1 MKKTQYVSILMVTM
15 LRVSQ
20 SFWWS
25 HRQLGNTLMRPEKM
39 EIIQIPEE
47 WGIYELVDEN
57 TDCKEENDD
66 MAETNTIL

>member
-1 MKKTQYVSILMVTM
+1 
-15 LRVSQ
+15 
-20 SFWWS
+20 
-25 HRQLGNTLMRPEKM
+25 MRPEKM

-57 TDCKEENDD
+57 IDCKEENDD

>member
-1 MKKTQYVSILMVTM
+1 
-15 LRVSQ
+15 
-20 SFWWS
+20 
-25 HRQLGNTLMRPEKM
+25 M